1 MLCMYLL
8 SHHHLL
14 LVRCDARVCAAQ
26 LCCHVL
32 QYLQLLDRVV
42 IDMVCNLLLHY
53 TRISPSLLLACT

>member
-1 MLCMYLL
+1 MYLL

-14 LVRCDARVCAAQ
+14 IRCDALVCAVQ

-32 QYLQLLDRVV
+32 QYLQLLDGVV

-53 TRISPSLLLACT
+53 TARISPSLLLACT

>member
-8 SHHHLL
+8 SHHHL

-32 QYLQLLDRVV
+32 QYLQLLDGVV
-42 IDMVCNLLLHY
+42 IDMLCNLLLHY
-53 TRISPSLLLACT
+53 LRISTSFLLACT

>member
-1 MLCMYLL
+1 MICMYLL
-8 SHHHLL
+8 SHHHL

-32 QYLQLLDRVV
+32 QYLQLLDGVV